1 MGWGRRQYTENK
13 SGFREPPRV
22 GRWDFRRGGLGG
34 RDLEMKT
41 GSRVPG
47 EGFRG
52 GGVGP
57 IRKKKVPTHQGLME
71 SPHRTAG

>member
-1 MGWGRRQYTENK
+1 
-13 SGFREPPRV
+13 
-22 GRWDFRRGGLGG
+22 
-34 RDLEMKT
+34 MKT

-52 GGVGP
+52 GGVGHLR
-57 IRKKKVPTHQGLME
+57 RKIKVPTHQGLME